1 MANTY
6 HQIFIQLIFAVKGRQ
21 SLLKTEFRQDLFKI
35 MSSMISELGHKSII
49 VNGMS
54 DHVHCLIGFN
64 PDQKISELVRDLKTK
79 TSHFMKDKNWSTG
92 NFSWQS
98 GYGAFSYS
106 RSQLE
111 GVYRYILKQE
121 EHHRKKSFK
130 EEYLEFLEKFEID
143 YKSEYLF
150 EFFSKE

>member
-21 SLLKTEFRQDLFKI
+21 SLLKTEFRQDLFKV

-79 TSHFMKDKNWSTG
+79 TSHFMKDRNWSTG

-121 EHHRKKSFK
+121 EHHRKKSFQ
-130 EEYLEFLEKFEID
+130 EE
-143 YKSEYLF
+143 
-150 EFFSKE
+150 

>member
-21 SLLKTEFRQDLFKI
+21 SLLKTEFRQDLFKV